1 VEAAKLK
8 GRYAL
13 VALGASSNPKG
24 NSLPLLEFHKYDKP
38 QGERGV
44 PLRAPLKVTPAL
56 AYLMGAHDGDGVQG
70 TAYKV
75 GWTGNRKEVQVQ
87 ALLQGCFEQC
97 FGHPLSLSL
106 SKSRSG
112 SFDLVKWSK
121 ALKRWFLQ
129 VGLDRKNS
137 VSPFILEGS
146 REIQTAYLRGL
157 WDTDGSINNQG
168 HLALGMASSKKELMR
183 QVHLLTLSLGI
194 PCTLTQGL
202 THIGDK
208 VYSRVVLVIN
218 KKGLPLFTAEV
229 GFTEDRKAQR
239 LNSVLKTDRDG
250 LKWPLGELYLRVYNR
265 YTTGKRRG
273 GEDPKL
279 HRTCSIAATQIRAGR
294 KDVTQGALR
303 RLVNQ
308 LAQVTGD
315 SDLDF
320 LRGLEGL
327 YPVLVKSVVPSG
339 IRPVRDLEVTGDH
352 EYSTGGLLTHNC
364 ERSADVVATTYLD
377 DNRRAEGRALC
388 GCLKNRDNP
397 LWEPFE
403 LGVNFSCRKI
413 YGVDKGADMVD
424 RRPEEMDEFLK
435 DI

>member
-1 VEAAKLK
+1 
-8 GRYAL
+8 
-13 VALGASSNPKG
+13 
-24 NSLPLLEFHKYDKP
+24 
-38 QGERGV
+38 
-44 PLRAPLKVTPAL
+44 
-56 AYLMGAHDGDGVQG
+56 
-70 TAYKV
+70 
-75 GWTGNRKEVQVQ
+75 
-87 ALLQGCFEQC
+87 
-97 FGHPLSLSL
+97 
-106 SKSRSG
+106 
-112 SFDLVKWSK
+112 
-121 ALKRWFLQ
+121 
-129 VGLDRKNS
+129 
-137 VSPFILEGS
+137 
-146 REIQTAYLRGL
+146 
-157 WDTDGSINNQG
+157 
-168 HLALGMASSKKELMR
+168 
-183 QVHLLTLSLGI
+183 
-194 PCTLTQGL
+194 
-202 THIGDK
+202 
-208 VYSRVVLVIN
+208 
-218 KKGLPLFTAEV
+218 
-229 GFTEDRKAQR
+229 
-239 LNSVLKTDRDG
+239 
-250 LKWPLGELYLRVYNR
+250 
-265 YTTGKRRG
+265 
-273 GEDPKL
+273 
-279 HRTCSIAATQIRAGR
+279 
-294 KDVTQGALR
+294 
-303 RLVNQ
+303 VNQ